1 MNQKKLD
8 NETKPPA
15 PLIHIDKQI
24 LLNNSQYLLSITSN
38 ENKDGILIKLTEKL
52 NNIYYLYEAS
62 KEQIIKDI
70 KALVLCESIDEMI
83 ESLKELV
90 ETKKVKFE
98 QKEDNYIMNFEF
110 SGIGI
115 KSKSQIELIKHE
127 PFNPIVDLNKKFEQI
142 NIEYQKLNEE
152 INELKNK
159 SIEGKKETLNEEQI
173 EKIIKLNLKE
183 KIKEILQDQE
193 IKNKLFEEFE
203 KKMSE
208 KFIKKE
214 DNEKTK
220 IYEEK
225 KNNKEEFENI
235 ILEKIQKSVKELI
248 DEKFIDKIDEKKL
261 KENLEKLKQQFKKKG
276 KKLIKS
282 NQL

>member
-1 MNQKKLD
+1 MNQKNLD

-62 KEQIIKDI
+62 KEQLIKDI

-83 ESLKELV
+83 ESLKEVV

-115 KSKSQIELIKHE
+115 KSKSQIELIKYE
-127 PFNPIVDLNKKFEQI
+127 SFNPIVDLNKKFEQI

-159 SIEGKKETLNEEQI
+159 SIEGKNETLNEEQI

-203 KKMSE
+203 KKISD

-248 DEKFIDKIDEKKL
+248 DENFNDKIDEKKL

-276 KKLIKS
+276 KKLIK
-282 NQL
+282 